1 MDNSIEYV
9 NVNDLLYVINTIRL
23 IDSSDP
29 VMDVT
34 KAVRA
39 MKKLKLTPEQVK
51 DLTEKDEATIC
62 TD

>member
-39 MKKLKLTPEQVK
+39 MKKLKLTLEQVK